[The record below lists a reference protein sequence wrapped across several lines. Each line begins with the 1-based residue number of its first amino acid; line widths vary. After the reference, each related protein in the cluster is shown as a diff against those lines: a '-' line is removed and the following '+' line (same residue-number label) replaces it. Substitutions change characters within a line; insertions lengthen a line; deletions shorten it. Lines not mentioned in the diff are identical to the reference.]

1 MTRRHQRHR
10 HPLKARVTSSWRPCG
25 SSSQSSSLRS
35 SPSSLSWPCCPPNVV
50 RWLSLLRTLGNRDA
64 HSSRIHQRIQKNSVS
79 LKEVLTRG
87 RARASRASCD
97 DATTCSHHD
106 VRNTCAV
113 CVFVCQDCRKCLCRR
128 HFLDSR
134 PMHFLLEQSRRE
146 SRNVVNV
153 AVRGL

>member
-50 RWLSLLRTLGNRDA
+50 RWLQFAACTRESRCT
-64 HSSRIHQRIQKNSVS
+64 SSRIHQRIQKNSVP
-79 LKEVLTRG
+79 LKEVLTPR
-87 RARASRASCD
+87 RRSASRATCD
-97 DATTCSHHD
+97 DAARCWHPDTRS
-106 VRNTCAV
+106 A
-113 CVFVCQDCRKCLCRR
+113 FVSCIDICQDCRKCLEYSC
-128 HFLDSR
+128 FLDSCT
-134 PMHFLLEQSRRE
+134 MHFLRAQWPRE
-146 SRNVVNV
+146 SRNVVNG